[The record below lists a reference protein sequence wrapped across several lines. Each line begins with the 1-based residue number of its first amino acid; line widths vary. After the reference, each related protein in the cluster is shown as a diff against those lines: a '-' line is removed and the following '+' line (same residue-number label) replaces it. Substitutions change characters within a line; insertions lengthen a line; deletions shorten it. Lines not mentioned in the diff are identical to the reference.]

1 MNSGL
6 LPSTTVEKRRRL
18 RDDYEFYA
26 LHCLWIRTKSDGLK
40 PLRFNAAQR
49 YIHEQAEDQR
59 RRTGRVRKI
68 VLKGRQQGCSTYIE
82 GRGYHFTTHRRGV
95 RAFILTH
102 ESEATSNLFDMAQR
116 YHDNAP
122 VYVRPSTSAANAKE
136 LIFDVLDSGY
146 KVGTAGTKGT
156 GRSQTIQFFH
166 GSEVAYWPNAETHA
180 AGVMQAIPDAP
191 GTEVWLESTADGM
204 GNYFHQQW
212 VLAQRGES
220 EFEPIFVPWFWQDE
234 YRKVDD
240 VFSPTPDETEL
251 ADQYGLDTYQLAW
264 RRAKIAELGSLDR
277 FQQEYPN
284 TPEEAFQA
292 SVDDVVIPPQA
303 IRAAIGRD
311 VKVIPGRVVWGLD
324 VARFGDDRCA
334 LAKRQ
339 TNHLLEPVKS
349 WAKKDTVQT
358 AGIVL
363 AEYKATP
370 AHMKPDDICVDVI
383 GIGAGVADQLRAW
396 GLPAVDVNVAE
407 GSARDDRY
415 MRLRDELWFAG
426 KEWFDAKH
434 VVLPG
439 KKDEAGNLAIERM
452 VVELS
457 TPKFTYTSAGK
468 RQVEPKE
475 KMKERVGW
483 SPDEADAFLLT
494 FATSDL
500 APHHDAVAEPGWRE

>member
-6 LPSTTVEKRRRL
+6 HPSTAMEIRRKL

-26 LHCLWIRTKSDGLK
+26 ANCLLIRTKAAGLQ
-40 PLRFNAAQR
+40 PLRFNKAQK
-49 YIHEQAEDQR
+49 YIHDSAEDQK

-82 GRGYHFTTHRRGV
+82 GRGYHYTTHRRGV

-102 ESEATSNLFDMAQR
+102 ESEATNNLFEMAQR

-122 VYVRPSTSAANAKE
+122 IYVKPSTSAANAKE

-180 AGVMQAIPDAP
+180 AGVMQAIPDAA

-220 EFEPIFVPWFWQDE
+220 EFEPVFVPWFWQDE
-234 YRKVDD
+234 YRKPDD
-240 VFSPTPDETEL
+240 EFIPTPDETEL
-251 ADQYGLDTYQLAW
+251 ADRFGLDTYQLAW

-277 FQQEYPN
+277 FRQEYPN

-292 SVDDVVIPPQA
+292 AVDDVVIPPAA
-303 IRAAIGRD
+303 IRAAIGR
-311 VKVIPGRVVWGLD
+311 KVNVVPGRVVWGLD

-334 LAKRQ
+334 LAKRK
-339 TNHLLEPVKS
+339 TNWLLEPVKS

-358 AGIVL
+358 AGMVL
-363 AEYKATP
+363 AEFKATP
-370 AHMKPDDICVDVI
+370 ASLRPDDICVDVI

-396 GLPAVDVNVAE
+396 GLPAIDVNVAE
-407 GSARDDRY
+407 GSSRDDRF
-415 MRLRDELWFAG
+415 MRLRDELWFSG
-426 KEWFDAKH
+426 RDWFDAKH
-434 VVLPG
+434 CRVPDDT
-439 KKDEAGNLAIERM
+439 DEAGQLAIERLI
-452 VVELS
+452 VELS
-457 TPKFTYTSAGK
+457 TPKFTYTATGK
-468 RQVEPKE
+468 RQVEPKDR
-475 KMKERVGW
+475 MKERVGW

-500 APHHDAVAEPGWRE
+500 SPAHEHVPEPDWNE